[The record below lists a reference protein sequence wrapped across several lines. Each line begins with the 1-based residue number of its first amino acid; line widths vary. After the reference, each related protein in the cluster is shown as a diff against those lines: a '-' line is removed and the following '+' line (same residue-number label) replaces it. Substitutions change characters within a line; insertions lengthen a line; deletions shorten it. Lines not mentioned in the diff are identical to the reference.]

1 MGKSDLLP
9 ELLEALYLF
18 KTAPVEEK
26 AHYRS
31 ELYRLVDM
39 IDDPRLSRQDVIGHL
54 LSNHYPEY
62 YKRRVRQ
69 DTQGV

>member
-39 IDDPRLSRQDVIGHL
+39 INDPRLSRQDVIGH
-54 LSNHYPEY
+54 
-62 YKRRVRQ
+62 
-69 DTQGV
+69 